1 MDLQLLHDARHSGRD
16 DLQPP
21 ARHRLVRPGPSCF
34 PSLLPPSFLPD
45 ASTDSLRKRLGC
57 AQWVAGSNCNA
68 ASCTNVQRYTPTSS
82 STAHDAV
89 RPPPLLPLLSS
100 LAAVLTLNRHAQNQ
114 PFTIDYVVGSVSG
127 EIYWEEMEIG
137 GRLVPYQSIGPSNP
151 FYPYLFPF
159 GS

>member
-1 MDLQLLHDARHSGRD
+1 MGSRLELQC
-16 DLQPP
+16 
-21 ARHRLVRPGPSCF
+21 RLVYERPAVHAHVELNSP
-34 PSLLPPSFLPD
+34 
-45 ASTDSLRKRLGC
+45 RRRL
-57 AQWVAGSNCNA
+57 S
-68 ASCTNVQRYTPTSS
+68 
-82 STAHDAV
+82 
-89 RPPPLLPLLSS
+89 PPLLPLLSS
-100 LAAVLTLNRHAQNQ
+100 LAAVLTLKRHAQNQ